1 MNSIQRA
8 VKNVV
13 AILTGDATSKA
24 LAVVATVLLARYL
37 GPEDY
42 GKYCSVLSFIYVFVI
57 MADFGLNDL
66 MIRDVAVDH
75 SLASQYLGASV
86 VIKIISST
94 VCALLLVSF
103 VYVLGYSAEMRLY
116 MAVLSA
122 TILFVTFCNTVS
134 SIFKAFEKMQYSSF
148 IMIINS
154 TLFLILIAV
163 LIYAN
168 SSLLEILFSRVVAL
182 FIGSLIAYI
191 LIVKTITTP
200 NYTNIVYNS
209 RRLITG
215 AFPFLAI
222 GLVHTLYFNLDIIM
236 LSKLKGSIYVG
247 WFSPAANDLF
257 FGLIII
263 PSAIA
268 TVTYPIFSRK
278 YAEEAGGFS
287 EYFNFTMKILIILG
301 VAISMGTFLLAKEII
316 DFIFGAKYD
325 NSVIVLQIISLSITF
340 AFVRDLLGY
349 GWASVRKVKT
359 LMYLNVISLAINA
372 VLNLIL
378 IPLYAHIG
386 AAVASV
392 FCIVTASFIS
402 YFMLKNEVK
411 RLNVSGSILKPIAA
425 SLIMC
430 SVIYALSGL
439 HVVLLIIIG
448 ALVYI
453 ASLFMLR
460 TFNTLELTYLK
471 QALHIH

>member
-8 VKNVV
+8 VKNVI

-94 VCALLLVSF
+94 VCALLLVSS
-103 VYVLGYSAEMRLY
+103 VYVLGYSTEMRLY
-116 MAVLSA
+116 MVVLSA

-168 SSLLEILFSRVVAL
+168 GSLLEILFSRVVAV

-325 NSVIVLQIISLSITF
+325 NSVIVLQIISMSITF

>member
-66 MIRDVAVDH
+66 MIRDVAVDN

-168 SSLLEILFSRVVAL
+168 GSLLEILFSRVVAL

-471 QALHIH
+471 QALHIP